1 MALVFS
7 IPGKTFLLGEYLAL
21 HGGPTLVALTHP
33 NFELIAKKKGTG
45 SLGTIHLDSPAGKF
59 ISAYSDY
66 FAEFDL
72 EFKDP
77 YQGKG
82 GFGASTA
89 QFLGVYSLW
98 LYKEAHQQDMEKLF
112 DLKHLLDAY
121 NKVAWNGQ
129 GFAPSGADLVG
140 QLKGSLTFFEKKK
153 GLLSVASWPFM
164 DLEFY
169 LIHTGNKLAT
179 HEHLR
184 ALTDFDD
191 TGLEKSFAMAK
202 RSFETHQ
209 SELFVEAVNL
219 YAMNLQALGFT
230 CEPTLKL
237 LGEMRKLSG
246 IKAIKGCGALGVDV
260 LFAVVAKDQSQELKM
275 YCQKNNLSIVSSH
288 QQISAGLQVSVKENV

>member
-21 HGGPTLVALTHP
+21 HGGPTLVALTQP
-33 NFELIAKKKGTG
+33 NFELIAHKGSG
-45 SLGTIHLDSPAGKF
+45 SLGTIHSDSPAGKF
-59 ISAYSDY
+59 ISTYPDY
-66 FAEFDL
+66 FRQFDL

-98 LYKEAHQQDMEKLF
+98 LYKEAHHQDMHKLV
-112 DLKHLLDAY
+112 DLRHLLEAY

-129 GFAPSGADLVG
+129 GFPPSGADLVG
-140 QLKGSLTFFEKKK
+140 QVKGSLTFFEKKK
-153 GLLSVASWPFM
+153 GLVSVASWPFA

-184 ALTDFDD
+184 ALGDFDSS
-191 TGLEKSFAMAK
+191 GLEKSFAIAK
-202 RSFETHQ
+202 SSFETHQ
-209 SELFVEAVNL
+209 SEMFVEAVNL

-237 LGEMRKLSG
+237 LADIRKHSG

-260 LFAVVAKDQSQELKM
+260 LFAVVAKEQSQELKN
-275 YCQKNNLSIVSSH
+275 YCQKNGLSIVASH
-288 QQISAGLQVSVKENV
+288 HQISSGEQVSVKENL